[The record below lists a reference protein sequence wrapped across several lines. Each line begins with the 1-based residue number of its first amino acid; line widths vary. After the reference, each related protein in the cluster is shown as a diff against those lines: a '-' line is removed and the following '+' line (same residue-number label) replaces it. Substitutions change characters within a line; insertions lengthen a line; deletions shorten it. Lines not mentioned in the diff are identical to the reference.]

1 VSFLLLLCLIAGA
14 FTQSLTDA
22 QKLDQ
27 AIALVKSV
35 SGLTETGETN
45 RKNILTRLETLK
57 GQFVVVEP
65 TPDPVPP
72 PPPPVYVTQS
82 TFDAALAEITA
93 RLAKLEAGT
102 PTPEPT
108 PTPTPTP
115 IPPAEVC
122 GNGIDDDKD
131 GQIDEGCAVIPPP
144 PYSTE
149 RNAYYDYLVARPD
162 FWKGY
167 SLRPKA
173 GEPITSPFYEKQLLH
188 KKNGGYSF
196 SDSAPLAV
204 NYDATM
210 DAAKIVIPA
219 FYSGG
224 WTLARDVDATT
235 TRLIPATWSSAFTN
249 GRQVRIDNEVVL
261 ITAADASTVVPRGVT
276 VQRGQYG
283 TAAAAHATGAVW
295 AMGVNSLPNGL
306 RLPIQTENGHR
317 YAFIWDVYYTDSYLN
332 TGLTNHKAFQ
342 FSSKSESEQW
352 LEIQTRFDGG
362 SSSAGRHP
370 DWNPAQHVAGVEIR
384 GYNYVGGPTDYAES
398 TGDQFGPNVT
408 GKEPITPKVGAF
420 NIAPNRW
427 TRFVV
432 TVDQQ
437 ANDYD
442 VMSFWVMDEV
452 QAPVQIYKDLLVSVR
467 GSTLGERILTFW
479 VEFNT
484 STGPLQAGRLTNLRD
499 LVAYMRNFAALRG
512 VTDVAP
518 LLQRPVR

>member
-1 VSFLLLLCLIAGA
+1 VSFLLLLCLGAVA

-27 AIALVKSV
+27 AVSLAQSV
-35 SGLTETGETN
+35 VCESDTCKT
-45 RKNILTRLETLK
+45 RQKDVVTRLTNLK
-57 GQFVVVEP
+57 FYLP
-65 TPDPVPP
+65 ATTPVPP

-82 TFDAALAEITA
+82 VFDALVA
-93 RLAKLEAGT
+93 RVAKLESGT
-102 PTPEPT
+102 APT

-115 IPPAEVC
+115 PPEPTPTP
-122 GNGIDDDKD
+122 
-131 GQIDEGCAVIPPP
+131 IPPP
-144 PYSTE
+144 PASTE
-149 RNAYYDYLVARPD
+149 ANAYFAYLLARPD

-188 KKNGGYSF
+188 KKNGGYSY

-210 DAAKIVIPA
+210 DAAKVVIPA

-224 WTLARDVDATT
+224 WTLAQEVDATS

-283 TAAAAHATGAVW
+283 TAATAHTAGAVW

-342 FSSKSESEQW
+342 LSSKSESEQW

-384 GYNYVGGPTDYAES
+384 GYNYVGGPATYAES